1 MRARAGEAD
10 AVHDVVRSGQSETK
24 TSLLNRLVR
33 HYQLVVIA
41 IASII
46 YLVTIGSPPSLM
58 DDVDSVQASIARTML
73 RTGDWVTPHLDGIQY
88 LEKPPLKYWLMAAS
102 FKAFGVSDVAARL
115 PMALFAVLLC
125 WLTARMGAW
134 AFDRKTG
141 LLAGVVMATSLGLFL
156 FTRVLISD
164 VALTFTIALAM
175 WAFLR
180 ALDDREQ
187 RPRLWSLVYGA
198 GVGAGILF
206 KGLIAAVFPLAA
218 AFLYLLFAGKLTER
232 ETWRRLVPLRAAL
245 IAIAIAAPWH
255 VLATLRNPP
264 YFYISFQSG
273 PGHYHGFFWFYFFNE
288 HILRFLNK
296 RYPHDYNTVPR
307 ALFWALHLLW
317 FFPWSVYFPGLL
329 KLPYRGTDRASRTRL
344 MALCWI
350 GFVMLFFSFSSTQE
364 YYSMPCYP
372 AIAIL
377 LACAMTANREW
388 IAKARAMGDGVLVVV
403 CTLAMAAISFIL
415 ANVWRLP
422 TPGDIS
428 QALAQHPSEYTLS
441 MGHMGDLTLSSFAY
455 LRGPLILAGLA
466 CAVGFLGMVLLK
478 RSMRFVAPA
487 LMMLLFFH
495 AARVA
500 MVAFDPYLSSRP
512 LAKALNA
519 SPRGKLIVDDQYYT
533 FASVF
538 FYSDTKALLLNGRV
552 NNLEYGSN
560 APDAPHVFITDA
572 DLPNLWD
579 EPQRWYLVAEKP
591 RFEKIE
597 KLLGDSHVFVIRESG
612 GKYLVSNQPAVQN
625 AHLAA
630 AGA

>member
-1 MRARAGEAD
+1 M
-10 AVHDVVRSGQSETK
+10 
-24 TSLLNRLVR
+24 
-33 HYQLVVIA
+33 VIA

-46 YLVTIGSPPSLM
+46 YLVTIASPPSLM

-180 ALDDREQ
+180 ALDDQER

-198 GVGAGILF
+198 SVGAGILF

-218 AFLYLLFAGKLTER
+218 AFLYLLFAGKLMER

-512 LAKALNA
+512 LAEALNA

>member
-1 MRARAGEAD
+1 
-10 AVHDVVRSGQSETK
+10 
-24 TSLLNRLVR
+24 
-33 HYQLVVIA
+33 
-41 IASII
+41 
-46 YLVTIGSPPSLM
+46 
-58 DDVDSVQASIARTML
+58 
-73 RTGDWVTPHLDGIQY
+73 
-88 LEKPPLKYWLMAAS
+88 
-102 FKAFGVSDVAARL
+102 
-115 PMALFAVLLC
+115 
-125 WLTARMGAW
+125 
-134 AFDRKTG
+134 
-141 LLAGVVMATSLGLFL
+141 
-156 FTRVLISD
+156 
-164 VALTFTIALAM
+164 
-175 WAFLR
+175 
-180 ALDDREQ
+180 
-187 RPRLWSLVYGA
+187 
-198 GVGAGILF
+198 
-206 KGLIAAVFPLAA
+206 
-218 AFLYLLFAGKLTER
+218 
-232 ETWRRLVPLRAAL
+232 
-245 IAIAIAAPWH
+245 
-255 VLATLRNPP
+255 
-264 YFYISFQSG
+264 
-273 PGHYHGFFWFYFFNE
+273 
-288 HILRFLNK
+288 
-296 RYPHDYNTVPR
+296 
-307 ALFWALHLLW
+307 
-317 FFPWSVYFPGLL
+317 
-329 KLPYRGTDRASRTRL
+329 

-388 IAKARAMGDGVLVVV
+388 IAKARAIGDGVLVVV

-466 CAVGFLGMVLLK
+466 CAIGFLGMVLLK

-597 KLLGDSHVFVIRESG
+597 RLAGRFTRVCDSRKRRQVPGKQSAGGTKCSFGPPARRRNPKSTYPGLGLYIRLARIHQAPLAS
-612 GKYLVSNQPAVQN
+612 PARFYKGRSSV
-625 AHLAA
+625 AV
-630 AGA
+630 